1 MKERSFTV
9 NELYAASEIFFT
21 GTTTE
26 VRPTVEIDG
35 RTVGDGTTGP
45 VTQLLSE
52 AYTKRVANI
61 GSS

>member
-35 RTVGDGTTGP
+35 RTVGNGNPGP

-52 AYTKRVANI
+52 AYKKRVDNI
-61 GSS
+61 GSA